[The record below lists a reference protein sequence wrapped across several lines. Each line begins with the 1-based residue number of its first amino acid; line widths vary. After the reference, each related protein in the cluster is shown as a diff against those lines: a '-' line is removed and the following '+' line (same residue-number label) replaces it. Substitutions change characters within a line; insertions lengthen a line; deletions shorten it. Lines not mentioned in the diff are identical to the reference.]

1 MAAFTSLADS
11 FRTGGA
17 SIQRIDPATAAADP
31 RAAQAALTRAQWDL
45 FEKTFQE
52 GEDALLDFAR
62 DKTQPD
68 KYAAMAGDDA
78 RQAYSLTEGMADR
91 RLSRYGVT
99 MDADQKAVSSR
110 LRGLEQGLSI
120 VGAENNA
127 RRGVTDL
134 QTDTLGGMV
143 QIGRG
148 VSAAASEGLAGA
160 ASLATSRENA
170 NTQID
175 AQNKAASAQRTQ
187 GIISTGLAGA
197 GLGLSMAGALGVSA
211 ATGAAIGGGAGLLLA
226 LI

>member
-1 MAAFTSLADS
+1 MAAFVSLADA

-17 SIQRIDPATAAADP
+17 GLPRIDPASAQSDP
-31 RAAQAALTRAQWDL
+31 RTAQATLTRRQWDL
-45 FEKTFQE
+45 FESTFQK
-52 GEDALLDFAR
+52 GEDALLDFAS

-78 RQAYSLTEGMADR
+78 RQAFSLTEGMADR

-99 MDADQKAVSSR
+99 MDADQKAVSGR

-160 ASLATSRENA
+160 ANLATSRENT

-175 AQNKAASAQRTQ
+175 SQNKAADRANTQ
-187 GIISTGLAGA
+187 SMISTGL
-197 GLGLSMAGALGVSA
+197 SA
-211 ATGAAIGGGAGLLLA
+211 AGLLMAFL
-226 LI
+226 